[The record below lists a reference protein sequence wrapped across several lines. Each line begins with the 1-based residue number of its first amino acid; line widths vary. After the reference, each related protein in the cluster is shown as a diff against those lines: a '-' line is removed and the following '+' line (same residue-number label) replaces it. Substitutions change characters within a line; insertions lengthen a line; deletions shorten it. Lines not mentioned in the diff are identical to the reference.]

1 MSNLLCII
9 SCTSYILFIRI
20 LCLEGTLWHI
30 DFLKYKPASFRC
42 LKEHLIKL
50 DSLLVWGKLKEN

>member
-20 LCLEGTLWHI
+20 LCLEGALWRI
-30 DFLKYKPASFRC
+30 DFLNYKPVSFHC

-50 DSLLVWGKLKEN
+50 DSLLAWGKLNEN

>member
-20 LCLEGTLWHI
+20 LCLEGALWRI
-30 DFLKYKPASFRC
+30 DFLKYKPVSFRC

-50 DSLLVWGKLKEN
+50 DSLLVWG